1 MAQPKPAR
9 KRLLNGKITCTC
21 TRRGTALAA
30 GAVACATC
38 LAPAGPAHAAPRPSP
53 VVKVTSVPT
62 IEPLHYVP
70 FAEMREPGWP
80 VPAPIGRLDDHDRP
94 EPDTTFYEP
103 GIFAAGT
110 AIASTTPR
118 VRQGGL
124 G

>member
-1 MAQPKPAR
+1 MDTP
-9 KRLLNGKITCTC
+9 
-21 TRRGTALAA
+21 
-30 GAVACATC
+30 
-38 LAPAGPAHAAPRPSP
+38 
-53 VVKVTSVPT
+53 KVTSVPT

-118 VRQGGL
+118 VRQGSLGNRSIGL
-124 G
+124 PPSEQLDAG